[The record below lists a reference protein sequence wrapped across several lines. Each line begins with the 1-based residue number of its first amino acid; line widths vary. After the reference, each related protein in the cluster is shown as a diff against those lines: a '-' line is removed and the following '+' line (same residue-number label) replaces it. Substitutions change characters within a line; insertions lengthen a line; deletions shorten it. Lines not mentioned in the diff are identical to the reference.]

1 MIIKKD
7 INMLKRKRKNVE
19 KSKHKQKKSDQKL
32 EIEKRMKIHIPQ
44 QYGKCK
50 IRKYDKNRYK
60 NGIMEQKEAKEIYFK
75 NVKKTHRKSEDK
87 KILYKKLKQ

>member
-7 INMLKRKRKNVE
+7 INMLKRRRKNVE
-19 KSKHKQKKSDQKL
+19 KSKHKQKKSDPKL
-32 EIEKRMKIHIPQ
+32 GIEKWMKICIPQ

-60 NGIMEQKEAKEIYFK
+60 NEIMEQKREK
-75 NVKKTHRKSEDK
+75 NLLQKCKNKTHRKSEDK
-87 KILYKKLKQ
+87 NII